1 GDYKRA
7 RRHSVSSMQ
16 MRFELRGGP
25 RSHPPTPMPTV
36 SFRLR
41 LPATCCFA
49 TAVSALT
56 MLAAA
61 PREPAA
67 IAAEHCAKCHNQNLV
82 GSPAPNLVDSL
93 SIYGGSDESILKSIR
108 QGYPA
113 AGMIGYEGL
122 LTEEEIR
129 GMLGY

>member
-1 GDYKRA
+1 M
-7 RRHSVSSMQ
+7 SSTQ
-16 MRFELRGGP
+16 MRFELRAGP
-25 RSHPPTPMPTV
+25 RSHPGTPMPTV

-49 TAVSALT
+49 MAVSALT

-67 IAAEHCAKCHNQNLV
+67 IAAEHCVKCHNQNLV

-93 SIYGGSDESILKSIR
+93 WLYGGNDESALNSIL

-113 AGMIGYEGL
+113 SVMICSES
-122 LTEEEIR
+122 
-129 GMLGY
+129 